1 MIHINLF
8 NKLIIPDKL
17 NEVVFYFYLKEPND
31 LNSCKKQII
40 SDLDSN
46 NICTKNY
53 NYKIT
58 IKEAN
63 KTPIKELIA
72 KVKQEIEECTEL
84 NFLCTNLLG
93 NNNYFTRNYEYRGGE
108 ISEDNK

>member
-8 NKLIIPDKL
+8 NKLIVPDKL
-17 NEVVFYFYLKEPND
+17 NETVFYFYLKDPNN
-31 LNSCKKQII
+31 LNLCKKQII

-46 NICTKNY
+46 NIYTKNY

-58 IKEAN
+58 IKESN
-63 KTPIKELIA
+63 KTSIEKLKD
-72 KVKQEIEECTEL
+72 KVRQEIEECTEL

-93 NNNYFTRNYEYRGGE
+93 NNNYFTRTYEYRGGE

>member
-17 NEVVFYFYLKEPND
+17 NEMVFYFYLKEPND
-31 LNSCKKQII
+31 LN
-40 SDLDSN
+40 SN

-93 NNNYFTRNYEYRGGE
+93 NNDYFTRNYEYRGGE